1 MSIHKKKNTH
11 THIYIYNK
19 QQLNTCV
26 YIVYNILTFII
37 IYNIL

>member
-1 MSIHKKKNTH
+1 MSIHKNIY
-11 THIYIYNK
+11 IYIYNK